1 VISVA
6 EAGPTGLIN
15 MPDARFDPDGTLRF
29 GMASALPYFSLTA
42 NATLLPWLE
51 TNLGFTRIN
60 DVPGFPDSRG
70 GFGAGYGAYKDKTS
84 GLKIRLLAED
94 GFWPSVAVGAQ
105 DPIGTRLFERQYAA
119 ATKTFGD
126 AQVTLGYG
134 RKQINGAYAGARYS
148 PSWLGNWSFVTE
160 YDASD
165 YRNLP
170 FAEPTGVAE
179 RTSGMS
185 YGVEY
190 RLGWMTAAVSNQ
202 RGVTGIST
210 HVSIPLERAEWIPK
224 VAEPEPYAKV
234 IPRPTLA
241 QWGEDAGYKRRI
253 YQALFRQD
261 FKDVR
266 IRLEPNARL
275 ALTLAN
281 SRISQ
286 MSRAVGRAARTAL
299 LLAPLETT
307 EIRVTYTTN
316 GLPMA
321 TYEFADLQK
330 LNRYF
335 NGLLTRSALAESVTI
350 RYADPSSYSERETAE
365 LMAALEEPTQAKVLY
380 GDEGSFISFKKQD
393 VGLNLFQ
400 IKPALSTYLN
410 GPNVFQYSLGL
421 LATYDRELAERLF
434 LNTGV
439 NAILYENIS
448 EGAGTSNS
456 ALPHVRSDFT
466 EYAKGPRLRVD
477 RMLLNRVY
485 HPSERTYARL
495 TGGWLE
501 QMYGGVG
508 GQWLYV
514 ERGTPW
520 AVDVSIDA
528 VKQRDFDGQFYFRD
542 YQTVTALAA
551 VHYRLP
557 YQSTLTTR
565 VGRFLA
571 RDYGARFEIKRRFR
585 IGMELGAWYTVT
597 NAVDAGIGDEKN
609 YRDKGVFV
617 SIPFEVLLPADTR
630 VASGF
635 SLAPW
640 TRDVGQMLNSPVDLY
655 QMIEK
660 PLVIDMHKS
669 DGLSR
674 FGDIE
679 DDYNLPYLG
688 SPMWD
693 RPFENLG
700 KMTVQ
705 DWGHGAGA
713 LGNPKVWEY
722 ALLGAGAVLASAA
735 GDRSVDRYVQR
746 HAESRA
752 MDRLKSFG
760 EWLPLA
766 AIGGAGLAALSE
778 YDPRLSNTGIA
789 ALQAGATGLLANASI
804 KYAVGRARPEA
815 EAGPG
820 DLEPFKRPDASFP
833 SNHATVMWAAV
844 TPFAREYDAPWL
856 YGLAAL
862 TNAGRIASR
871 EHWLSDTVAS
881 SLLGFAI
888 GDFFWEQRRKP
899 NDKAP
904 KVGVSPS
911 GVTLMWETK

>member
-1 VISVA
+1 MRRFLACWTALIACGVSSFA
-6 EAGPTGLIN
+6 KAGPTGLIN
-15 MPDARFDPDGTLRF
+15 MPDARFNPDGTLRF
-29 GMASALPYFSLTA
+29 GMAYARPYFDLSA

-51 TNLGFTRIN
+51 TNLAVTRITG
-60 DVPGFPDSRG
+60 VAGFDNNNPS
-70 GFGAGYGAYKDKTS
+70 GFGAGYGSYKDKNA
-84 GLKIRLLAED
+84 GLKVRLLAED
-94 GFWPSVAVGAQ
+94 GWWPSVAVGAQ
-105 DPIGTRLFERQYAA
+105 DPFGTSLFPRRYSA
-119 ATKTFGD
+119 ATKTLGD

-134 RKQINGAYAGARYS
+134 RQQINGAFGGVRYS
-148 PSWLGNWSFVTE
+148 PSWLGNWSLVSE

-165 YRNLP
+165 YKNFP
-170 FAEPTGVAE
+170 FAEQSRVSG
-179 RTSGMS
+179 RTRGLSAAI
-185 YGVEY
+185 EY
-190 RLGWMTAAVSNQ
+190 RLGWTTAAISNQ
-202 RGVTGIST
+202 RGVAGASATI
-210 HVSIPLERAEWIPK
+210 SIPLDRQEWIPK
-224 VAEPEPYAKV
+224 NAEPEPYAKV

-241 QWGEDAGYKRRI
+241 QWGEDASYRKRM

-275 ALTLAN
+275 ALTLT
-281 SRISQ
+281 SGRISQ

-316 GLPMA
+316 GLPVA
-321 TYEFADLQK
+321 TYEFADLRK

-335 NGLLTRSALAESVTI
+335 NGLLMRSELAESVSI
-350 RYADPSSYSERETAE
+350 RYADPSSYSEREKAD
-365 LMAALEEPTQAKVLY
+365 LLAALEEPTQAKVLY
-380 GDEGSFISFKKQD
+380 GDEGNFISFKSQD
-393 VGLNLFQ
+393 AGLDVFQ
-400 IKPALSTYLN
+400 IKPTLSAYIN
-410 GPNVFQYSLGL
+410 GPNVFQYSLGVL
-421 LATYDRELAERLF
+421 TTYDRELSERLF
-434 LNTGV
+434 LNSGV
-439 NAILYENIS
+439 NAILYENIT
-448 EGAGTSNS
+448 EALGTNNS
-456 ALPHVRSDFT
+456 TLPHVRSDFG

-477 RMLLNRVY
+477 HVLLNRVY
-485 HPSERTYARL
+485 QPSERIYARL

-501 QMYGGVG
+501 EMYGGVG

-514 ERGTPW
+514 PRGAPW
-520 AVDVSIDA
+520 AFDVSVDA
-528 VKQRDFDGQFYFRD
+528 VKQRDFDGRFGFRD

-551 VHYRLP
+551 LHYRLP
-557 YQSTLTTR
+557 YQSTFTTR

-571 RDYGARFEIKRRFR
+571 RDYGARFEISRRFR

-597 NAVDAGIGDEKN
+597 NAVDTGVDGSN

-617 SIPFEVLLPADTR
+617 SIPFEALLPGDSR
-630 VASGF
+630 VVTGF

-655 QMIEK
+655 RMVEK

-693 RPFENLG
+693 RPLENLG
-700 KMTVQ
+700 RITAR
-705 DWGHGAGA
+705 DWGH
-713 LGNPKVWEY
+713 
-722 ALLGAGAVLASAA
+722 GAGAVLASAV
-735 GDRSVDRYVQR
+735 GDRAVDRYVGR
-746 HAESRA
+746 RAGSRA
-752 MDRLKSFG
+752 MDRLASFG
-760 EWLPLA
+760 EWLPVA
-766 AIGGAGLAALSE
+766 AIGVAGFAALSE

-815 EAGPG
+815 KAGSG
-820 DLEPFKRPDASFP
+820 DFEPFKRTDASFP

-844 TPFAREYDAPWL
+844 TPFAKEYDAPWL

-881 SLLGFAI
+881 SLLGFAL

-904 KVGVSPS
+904 KVGVNPS